1 MRNALRATILIAAA
15 ALLPATTSSPA
26 AAFGDQCYRD
36 IKATGGIGGTMK
48 SARNNAIAAWEAAA
62 AKRYGNRFANWYYSA
77 DRTFDC
83 SWDNSGTRI
92 RCTATAGP
100 CGRKR

>member
-1 MRNALRATILIAAA
+1 MRYALRAATLLAAA

-26 AAFGDQCYRD
+26 TAFGDQCYRD
-36 IKATGGIGGTMK
+36 IKATGSPGRSMTA
-48 SARNNAIAAWEAAA
+48 ARSNAIGAWEAAA
-62 AKRYGNRFANWYYSA
+62 SNRHGRRFANWYYSA

-83 SWDNSGTRI
+83 TWDNSGTRI
-92 RCTATAGP
+92 RCVAIAGP